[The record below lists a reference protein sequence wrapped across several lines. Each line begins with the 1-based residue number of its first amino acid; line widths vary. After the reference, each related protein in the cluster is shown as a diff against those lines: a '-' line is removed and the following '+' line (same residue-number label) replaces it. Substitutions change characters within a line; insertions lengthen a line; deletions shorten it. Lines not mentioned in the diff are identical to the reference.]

1 MNTPI
6 CDFVRSYIEKNP
18 VRLHMPGHKG
28 ENLLGFEAYDITEIK
43 GADSLYEASGII
55 KESEENASR
64 LFGSYTYYSTE
75 GSSLAIRAM
84 LYLAC
89 LYSAEKGEK
98 PLVLAGRN
106 AHKSFI
112 NTAALLG
119 FDIEWIYPSDNET
132 YLSCNIT
139 AKLLEDKLQSML
151 IKPTAVYITSPDYL
165 GNMVDI
171 SAISS
176 VCRSN
181 NILLLVDNAHGAY
194 LKFLSDSLHPM
205 DNGAD
210 MCCDSAHK
218 TLPVLT
224 GGAYLH
230 LSNSLPDFILSG
242 VKAALGMFGST
253 SPSYL
258 ILQSLDRANLY
269 LDSDFRSELLS
280 LTSNIDILKKTL
292 VGNGYELIGNEPSK
306 ITLNTKSYGYYGY
319 DFAELL
325 AEKGCICEYCD
336 PDFVV
341 LMFTPQ
347 NSEKL
352 CVVKDLLLSVKH
364 KNKICSVPLKA
375 VKPEKITDVRTA
387 CFSCAEIVSVSDALN
402 RVLASACVSCPPA
415 VPVVVSGE
423 KINENAIQVF
433 KYYGIE
439 NCTVI
444 K

>member
-6 CDFVRSYIEKNP
+6 CDFVRSYIEKNA

-28 ENLLGFEAYDITEIK
+28 KSILGFEPYDITEIK
-43 GADSLYEASGII
+43 GADSLYEADGII
-55 KESEENASR
+55 KESEANASK
-64 LFGSYTYYSTE
+64 LFGAYTFYSAE
-75 GSSLAIRAM
+75 GSSLSIKAM
-84 LYLAC
+84 MYLTC
-89 LYSAEKGEK
+89 LYAKKRGEK
-98 PLVLAGRN
+98 PRILAGRN

-112 NTAALLG
+112 NAAALLG
-119 FDIEWIYPSDNET
+119 FDIDWIYPSDDET

-139 AKLLEDKLQSML
+139 AELLEDKLKSML

-181 NILLLVDNAHGAY
+181 NVLLLVDNAHGAY

-205 DNGAD
+205 DMGAN

-230 LSNSLPDFILSG
+230 LSNSLPDSVLSE
-242 VKAALGMFGST
+242 VKAALGLFGST

-258 ILQSLDRANLY
+258 ILQSMDRANLY

-280 LTSNIDILKKTL
+280 LTYKIDILKKTL
-292 VGNGYELIGNEPSK
+292 VDNGYELIGNEPLKVTIS
-306 ITLNTKSYGYYGY
+306 TKSYGYYGY

-347 NSEKL
+347 NSEDL
-352 CVVKDLLLSVKH
+352 CVIEDLLLSIKP
-364 KNKICSVPLKA
+364 KKRICSVPVKA
-375 VKPEKITDVRTA
+375 AKPEKITDVRTA
-387 CFSCAEIVSVSDALN
+387 YFSCSEIVSVSDAMN
-402 RVLASACVSCPPA
+402 RVLASACESCPPA

-423 KINENAIQVF
+423 KIDENAIQVF
-433 KYYGIE
+433 RYYGIE
-439 NCTVI
+439 SCKVI

>member
-6 CDFVRSYIEKNP
+6 CDFVRSYIEKNA

-28 ENLLGFEAYDITEIK
+28 KSILGFEPYDITEIR

-55 KESEENASR
+55 RESEENASR

-84 LYLAC
+84 LYLTC
-89 LYSAEKGEK
+89 LYAKNRGEK

-106 AHKSFI
+106 AHKSFV
-112 NTAALLG
+112 NAAALLG
-119 FDIEWIYPSDNET
+119 FDIEWIYPSDDET

-139 AKLLEDKLQSML
+139 AELLEDKLKSML

-165 GNMVDI
+165 GNMIDI

-205 DNGAD
+205 DTGAD

-230 LSNSLPDFILSG
+230 LSNSLHDSILSG
-242 VKAALGMFGST
+242 AKAALGIFGST

-280 LTSNIDILKKTL
+280 LIYNIDNLKKAL
-292 VGNGYELIGNEPSK
+292 VVNGYELIGNEPLKVTIS
-306 ITLNTKSYGYYGY
+306 TKSYGYYGY
-319 DFAELL
+319 DFADLL
-325 AEKGCICEYCD
+325 DKRGCVCEYCD

-347 NSEKL
+347 NFENL
-352 CVVKDLLLSVKH
+352 CVVEDLLLSIKP
-364 KNKICSVPLKA
+364 KKRLSSVPVKA
-375 VKPEKITDVRTA
+375 AKPEKITDVRTA
-387 CFSCAEIVSVSDALN
+387 CFSCSETVSVSDALN
-402 RVLASACVSCPPA
+402 RVLASACVGCPPA

-423 KINENAIQVF
+423 KIDENAIQVF

>member
-6 CDFVRSYIEKNP
+6 CDFVRSYIEKNA

-28 ENLLGFEAYDITEIK
+28 ECILGFEPYDITEIK
-43 GADSLYEASGII
+43 GADSLYDADGII
-55 KESEENASR
+55 KESETNAGK
-64 LFGSYTYYSTE
+64 LFGAYTFYSAE
-75 GSSLAIRAM
+75 GSSLSIKAM
-84 LYLAC
+84 MYLTC
-89 LYSAEKGEK
+89 LYAKNRGEK

-112 NTAALLG
+112 NAAALLG
-119 FDIEWIYPSDNET
+119 FDIDWIYPSDDET

-139 AKLLEDKLQSML
+139 AELLEDKLKSIL

-205 DNGAD
+205 DTGAD

-230 LSNSLPDFILSG
+230 LSNSLPDSILSG
-242 VKAALGMFGST
+242 AKAAMSLFGST

-269 LDSDFRSELLS
+269 MDSDFKSELLS
-280 LTSNIDILKKTL
+280 VTYNIDNLKKTL
-292 VGNGYELIGNEPSK
+292 VDNGYELIGNEPLK
-306 ITLNTKSYGYYGY
+306 ITISTKSYGYYGY

-325 AEKGCICEYCD
+325 AEKGCVCEYCD

-347 NSEKL
+347 NSENL
-352 CVVKDLLLSVKH
+352 CVIKDLLLSIKP
-364 KNKICSVPLKA
+364 KNRICSVTVKA
-375 VKPEKITDVRTA
+375 AKPEKITDVRTA
-387 CFSCAEIVSVSDALN
+387 CFSCSETVSVSEALN

-415 VPVVVSGE
+415 IPVVVSGE
-423 KINENAIQVF
+423 KIDENAIQVF
-433 KYYGIE
+433 RYYGIE